1 MRRRKSF
8 PALACA
14 ALLAAG
20 VACQDP
26 GDLPASEQVR
36 EVLTASWPVS
46 SLAERLAPADV
57 PVRCALPAGEDPIT
71 WDPPREVV
79 SEFQRAALVALNGAG
94 LEGWAEHASLPSSRT
109 VDTSAA
115 LGSKLLEQSGTVHSH
130 GPAGEHTHGGV
141 DPHTFLD
148 PTLLVPMAGALR
160 DGLARA
166 FPEDRAGIEERAT
179 ALIEDL
185 RALDAEHR
193 ALAEVLQGRRLVA
206 SHPAYD
212 YLARTYG
219 WDLTNL
225 DLDPEVPLDEGTLAA
240 VREAV
245 GAGALALLWE
255 SAPLPATAARLQEEL
270 GVPSIVWSPAEAPD
284 PDREG
289 DFLSI
294 QQQNISR
301 LLALVQD

>member
-1 MRRRKSF
+1 MRRRKSLL
-8 PALACA
+8 PLTCA
-14 ALLAAG
+14 ALLAVSA
-20 VACQDP
+20 ACQDP
-26 GDLPASEQVR
+26 DDLPSEQVR

-46 SLAERLAPADV
+46 SLAERLAPVDV

-79 SEFQRAALVALNGAG
+79 AGFQRATLVVLNGAG
-94 LEGWAEHASLPSSRT
+94 LEGWTEHASLPSSRT

-115 LGSKLLEQSGTVHSH
+115 LGSRLLEQSGTVHSH

-166 FPEDRAGIEERAT
+166 FPEDRAGIEERAS
-179 ALIEDL
+179 ALMEDL
-185 RALDAEHR
+185 RALNEEHL
-193 ALAEVLQGRRLVA
+193 ALAKALEGHRLVA

-212 YLARTYG
+212 YLARTFG

-225 DLDPEVPLDEGTLAA
+225 DLDPEAPLDEGTLAA

-245 GAGALALLWE
+245 GSGALALLWE
-255 SAPLPATAARLQEEL
+255 SAPLPATATRLQEEL
-270 GVPSIVWSPAEAPD
+270 GIPSIVWSPAEAPD
-284 PDREG
+284 PDRDG

>member
-1 MRRRKSF
+1 MRRRKSLL
-8 PALACA
+8 PLTCA
-14 ALLAAG
+14 ALLAVSA
-20 VACQDP
+20 ACQDP
-26 GDLPASEQVR
+26 DDLPASEQVR

-46 SLAERLAPADV
+46 SLAERLAPVDV

-79 SEFQRAALVALNGAG
+79 AGFQRATLVVLNGAG
-94 LEGWAEHASLPSSRT
+94 LEGWTEHASLPSSRT

-115 LGSKLLEQSGTVHSH
+115 LGSRLLEQSGTVHSH

-166 FPEDRAGIEERAT
+166 FPEDRAGIEERAS
-179 ALIEDL
+179 ALMEDL
-185 RALDAEHR
+185 RALNEEHL
-193 ALAEVLQGRRLVA
+193 ALAKALEGHRLVA

-212 YLARTYG
+212 YLARTFG

-225 DLDPEVPLDEGTLAA
+225 DLDPEAPLDEGTLAA

-245 GAGALALLWE
+245 GSGALALLWE
-255 SAPLPATAARLQEEL
+255 SAPLPATATRLQEEL
-270 GVPSIVWSPAEAPD
+270 GIPSIVWSPAEAPD
-284 PDREG
+284 PDRDG

>member
-1 MRRRKSF
+1 MLLRMPRLS
-8 PALACA
+8 LACA
-14 ALLAAG
+14 VLLAAG
-20 VACQDP
+20 SACQDP
-26 GDLPASEQVR
+26 NDLPASEQVR

-46 SLAERLAPADV
+46 SLAERLAPAGV
-57 PVRCALPAGEDPIT
+57 PVRCALPPGEDPIT

-79 SEFQRAALVALNGAG
+79 AGFQRASLVALNGAG
-94 LEGWAEHASLPSSRT
+94 LEGWTEHASLPSSRT

-115 LGSKLLEQSGTVHSH
+115 LGSQLLEQSGTVHSH

-166 FPEDRAGIEERAT
+166 FPEDRAGIEERAR
-179 ALIEDL
+179 ALMEDL

-193 ALAEVLQGRRLVA
+193 ALAEALEGRRLVA

-225 DLDPEVPLDEGTLAA
+225 DLDPEAPLDEEALAA
-240 VREAV
+240 VRAAV
-245 GAGALALLWE
+245 GTGAVALLWE
-255 SAPLPATAARLQEEL
+255 SAPLPATATRLQEEL

-284 PDREG
+284 PEREG
-289 DFLSI
+289 DFLSV
-294 QQQNISR
+294 QQQNIAR
-301 LLALVQD
+301 LLALVQG